1 MTLNPNSFVY
11 RSIILV
17 IQLFM
22 YIYIKDTL
30 IQVMKRD
37 SIFLLGNTA
46 NMLMNI
52 VYKINDKNEKNY
64 F

>member
-1 MTLNPNSFVY
+1 
-11 RSIILV
+11 
-17 IQLFM
+17 
-22 YIYIKDTL
+22 
-30 IQVMKRD
+30 MKRD
-37 SIFLLGNTA
+37 SIFLLGNRE